1 MVENLVERIR
11 QKDQRA
17 MSQLYQM
24 YIRELSSVCYRFVP
38 SQSDAKDVLQESFV
52 KIFASIPTLDYRG
65 ENAFRIWM
73 RKVVVNEALHFLR
86 ERRKLKASLGLRIV
100 EPDLEKAAGYYLQ
113 AAEAGNADGQFCI
126 GLMYANGAGVGQDY
140 AEAAKWYTAA
150 AEQGEPDS
158 MYHLAFL
165 YNDGLGVEKDPAMVA
180 YYLYLAADRGFQPAI
195 DAINKNRIPR
205 PEIN

>member
-24 YIRELSSVCYRFVP
+24 YIRELSSVCYRFVS
-38 SQSDAKDVLQESFV
+38 SQSDAKDVLQESLV

-100 EPDLEKAAGYYLQ
+100 EPDLETSSDTLTTD
-113 AAEAGNADGQFCI
+113 E
-126 GLMYANGAGVGQDY
+126 
-140 AEAAKWYTAA
+140 E
-150 AEQGEPDS
+150 
-158 MYHLAFL
+158 
-165 YNDGLGVEKDPAMVA
+165 
-180 YYLYLAADRGFQPAI
+180 AI
-195 DAINKNRIPR
+195 DTETLTPETLHRLISELPDGCRIVVNLYVFEGYSHKKIAESLGITPSTSASQLYFAKRLLSKKVKELLNKRK
-205 PEIN
+205 